1 MHGLLSER
9 FLRRFAG
16 SLRHRHN
23 LPAVR
28 TDGIREEPVDK
39 DICGADSHNSDETCL
54 KEAETRLE
62 VNGCDNTKSSVI

>member
-23 LPAVR
+23 LPDVQ
-28 TDGIREEPVDK
+28 TTGIRVEPEDK
-39 DICGADSHNSDETCL
+39 DIYGSDEHKSDETCL
-54 KEAETRLE
+54 KEAETNLE
-62 VNGCDNTKSSVI
+62 ENGCENTKSSVI